1 VCCIFRECWCHASAG
16 AVVPSGFVMTPML
29 GDIHAS
35 PSSLKGPVACMSLTV
50 CVLLSFCSTYWLRQR
65 QVTPEQR
72 THAKRLAYGLL
83 YGMGPSALAADLG
96 VSMGQAVQLA
106 DDFRR
111 SHPGLDAWIKV
122 RRAICCWCCV
132 VLVMFGNKSAKHGP
146 GRAVWWLPPSH

>member
-1 VCCIFRECWCHASAG
+1 MCFFSFVLLPCRHTCMSSTVLPSPGHSPAAHACEAYDLLRGMGPSVS
-16 AVVPSGFVMTPML
+16 AVVMCQHPCL
-29 GDIHAS
+29 
-35 PSSLKGPVACMSLTV
+35 SSTACL
-50 CVLLSFCSTYWLRQR
+50 LLSCPR

-72 THAKRLAYGLL
+72 SHAKRLAYGLL

-122 RRAICCWCCV
+122 GLAAACCGVDSSCDACM
-132 VLVMFGNKSAKHGP
+132 LYGC
-146 GRAVWWLPPSH
+146 